1 LKGEGNG
8 LIASTGV
15 DEASEQVLM
24 TVSDPQPPSV
34 PADKMVPLSSQSSQQ
49 VQVVSLNEAGQAR
62 VHTSQDAI
70 ASILASMNSQSLDS
84 EGTVHEVEELDHTT
98 TVYQDQKPETLPLNL
113 ATSDQAL
120 QGIQTIQGIKR
131 VNPQQNIFSTKKVII
146 ATING
151 TQRILTPV
159 STPQFVTMKSPAAP
173 AAPSSPRVMVDQ
185 SGNIISASPIVLKSG
200 VGGLAGQVMTAGKSK
215 PVVTSISSPNAALAS
230 PGGGGARN
238 PDNKTCMWKFENGQ
252 TCGKVFTKTYNL
264 TVHMRMH
271 QDIRPFPCGVCEQTF
286 RQKAHLQRHE
296 ATHGIDSTANRK
308 KRKRPGSEEFTI
320 VSPSIAGVGTSTDPM
335 RQDDLDDLNGKPKAI
350 KTEINS
356 VDSIIEPIHRVH
368 AKKSVSNCN
377 VGTNT
382 DLPMPGDDHVVD
394 PLDEELLET
403 VRLRNSG
410 QRPVSKGVEQGV
422 QYCEEDLILPESL
435 PKRELVDHQI
445 GEEEEI
451 YSSHQYVTT
460 MSAQE
465 LGDGQFQTSDGQF
478 IDTSTNQIVMSS
490 DGELVGFVPIE
501 AEQQQSPVVN
511 ISTTTNE
518 QGQQVVIIENLH
530 HHSQDLQKEIINAL
544 MAEHNLIQLPN

>member
-1 LKGEGNG
+1 
-8 LIASTGV
+8 LITATGGA
-15 DEASEQVLM
+15 DETSEQQVLM
-24 TVSDPQPPSV
+24 TVSDQPPSTV
-34 PADKMVPLSSQSSQQ
+34 PADKMVPMSPQSGQQ
-49 VQVVSLNEAGQAR
+49 VQVVSLNEAGEAR

-84 EGTVHEVEELDHTT
+84 EGTVHEVDDLDQTT
-98 TVYQDQKPETLPLNL
+98 TVYQDQKAESLPLNL
-113 ATSDQAL
+113 ATSDQTL

-159 STPQFVTMKSPAAP
+159 STPQFVTMKSSAAP
-173 AAPSSPRVMVDQ
+173 AATSSPRVMVDQ

-200 VGGLAGQVMTAGKSK
+200 VGGLMTSGKSK
-215 PVVTSISSPNAALAS
+215 PVVTSIPSPNAALSS
-230 PGGGGARN
+230 PSAGGPRN

-308 KRKRPGSEEFTI
+308 KRKRPGSEEFNV
-320 VSPSIAGVGTSTDPM
+320 VSPSMIGVGSSTDPM
-335 RQDDLDDLNGKPKAI
+335 RQDDMDDPTGKPKAI
-350 KTEINS
+350 KTEITS
-356 VDSIIEPIHRVH
+356 VDSIIEPIQRVH

-382 DLPMPGDDHVVD
+382 DLPMPGDDPMVD
-394 PLDEELLET
+394 PLDEELIET
-403 VRLRNSG
+403 VRLRNGG

-435 PKRELVDHQI
+435 PKRELVEHQI
-445 GEEEEI
+445 EEEEM